1 MDLRIDKQKLMN
13 AVSIVS
19 KAVPAKTT
27 MPILECILIDA
38 SGEEIHL
45 IANDME
51 LGIQTTVE
59 GKITDHGIIAVKA
72 DIFSDIVRKLPD
84 AEVLIHTEGEKIVI
98 RCGKAVFNI
107 MGKDGQDF
115 VYLPEVNR
123 QYQLDVSEFTLREI
137 INKTIFSISMNDSN
151 RIMTG
156 ELFEIHDNIL
166 RVVALDGHRIAV
178 RMTELKQSYDN
189 RKVIIPGK
197 SLSEISK
204 ILTGDM
210 DKMVHLF
217 FTDKHALFELENTVV
232 VSRLI
237 EGEYFKIDQ
246 MLSSNYSTHIQIN
259 RNEFAS
265 CLDRASLLVREQ
277 DKKPIVLMIRDQSVE
292 LRMRTSM
299 GSMDEEI
306 DIEKDGNDLNIGF
319 NPKFL
324 IDALRAIDEET
335 IDIYLQSSRSPA
347 FIRDDH
353 SYCYLVLPVNFIS
366 IDE

>member
-1 MDLRIDKQKLMN
+1 MDLRIDKQKLIN
-13 AVSIVS
+13 AVGIVS
-19 KAVPAKTT
+19 KAVPSKTT

-38 SGEEIHL
+38 SGEDIHL

-51 LGIQTTVE
+51 LGIQTTVDGTINE
-59 GKITDHGIIAVKA
+59 HGIIAVKA

-84 AEVLIHTEGEKIVI
+84 AEVLIHTEGEKIII
-98 RCGKAVFNI
+98 RCGKSMFHI

-115 VYLPEVNR
+115 VYLPDVDK
-123 QYQLDVSEFTLREI
+123 QYGIEISEFTLRDI
-137 INKTIFSISMNDSN
+137 INKTLFSISVNDTN

-156 ELFEIHDNIL
+156 EMFEIRDHML
-166 RVVALDGHRIAV
+166 RVVALDGHRIAA
-178 RMTELKQSYDN
+178 RMVELRQPYDN

-204 ILTGDM
+204 ILGGDM
-210 DKMVHLF
+210 EKAVHVY
-217 FTDKHALFELENTVV
+217 FTDKHALFELEKTIV

-246 MLSSNYSTHIQIN
+246 MLSMNYSTHFRIH
-259 RNEFAS
+259 REEFAA

-277 DKKPIVLMIRDQSVE
+277 DKKPIVLLIRDGVVE
-292 LRMRTSM
+292 LKMRTST
-299 GSMDEEI
+299 GSLDEEI
-306 DIEKDGNDLNIGF
+306 DIEKDGSDLDIGF

-324 IDALRAIDEET
+324 LDALRAIDEEE
-335 IDIYLQSSRSPA
+335 IDVYLQSPRSPA

-353 SYCYLVLPVNFIS
+353 SYCYLILPVNFIS
-366 IDE
+366 V